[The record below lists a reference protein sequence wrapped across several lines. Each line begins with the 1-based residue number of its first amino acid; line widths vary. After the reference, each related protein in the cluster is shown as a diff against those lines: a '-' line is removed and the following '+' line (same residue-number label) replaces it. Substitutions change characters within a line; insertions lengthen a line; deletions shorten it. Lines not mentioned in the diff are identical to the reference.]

1 MTNRLFKT
9 LALTL
14 ALVFALLPLSGCVQ
28 SGGPNTDLP
37 TYSEGPDALYTYS
50 PDNATDA
57 PATGSARDG
66 SSRSDSGAHPGAH
79 RGADSRADPRA
90 HRMPRQ
96 GGRPV

>member
-37 TYSEGPDALYTYS
+37 TYSEGPDALYTY
-50 PDNATDA
+50 
-57 PATGSARDG
+57 
-66 SSRSDSGAHPGAH
+66 
-79 RGADSRADPRA
+79 
-90 HRMPRQ
+90 
-96 GGRPV
+96 